1 MRGGKMWLDRRD
13 ADGREIIDAKK
24 RKGILERETRSKKT
38 KLTSKSNLY
47 IHVYIYTYIACSTS
61 PHRQKLN

>member
-24 RKGILERETRSKKT
+24 RKGIKGKRKKIEKT

>member
-1 MRGGKMWLDRRD
+1 MAGQKRCGRTRD
-13 ADGREIIDAKK
+13 YRCEKKKGNIGK
-24 RKGILERETRSKKT
+24 RKKIEKT

-47 IHVYIYTYIACSTS
+47 IHVYIYTYIACSTP